1 MRVFY
6 LSGQYSPRKWY
17 SLWGTGQSEQHNLE
31 IKELQRQVKELT
43 AALQQV
49 AMQMQ
54 RDRDKAEFVSQLAD
68 KDRELLLSRLETKLL
83 RYERGLPPP
92 DGTS

>member
-1 MRVFY
+1 MAASWWQQTYNFAQQVLTLMKR
-6 LSGQYSPRKWY
+6 SD
-17 SLWGTGQSEQHNLE
+17 QHNLE

-49 AMQMQ
+49 AIQLQ
-54 RDRDKAEFVSQLAD
+54 RDRDKAEFTSQLAG

-83 RYERGLPPP
+83 RYECNLPPP
-92 DGTS
+92 DETV

>member
-1 MRVFY
+1 MAASWWQQTYNFAQQVLTLMKR
-6 LSGQYSPRKWY
+6 SD
-17 SLWGTGQSEQHNLE
+17 QHNIE

-49 AMQMQ
+49 AIQMQ
-54 RDRDKAEFVSQLAD
+54 RDRDKAEFTSQLAG

-83 RYERGLPPP
+83 RYERNLPPP
-92 DGTS
+92 DETV

>member
-1 MRVFY
+1 MAASWWQQTYNFAQQVLTLMKR
-6 LSGQYSPRKWY
+6 SD
-17 SLWGTGQSEQHNLE
+17 QHNLE

-49 AMQMQ
+49 AIQMQ
-54 RDRDKAEFVSQLAD
+54 RDRDKAEFTSQLAG

-83 RYERGLPPP
+83 RYERNLLPP
-92 DGTS
+92 DETV

>member
-1 MRVFY
+1 MAASWWQQTYNFAQQVLTLMKR
-6 LSGQYSPRKWY
+6 SD
-17 SLWGTGQSEQHNLE
+17 QHNIE

-49 AMQMQ
+49 AIQMQ
-54 RDRDKAEFVSQLAD
+54 RDRDKAEFTSQLAG

-83 RYERGLPPP
+83 RYERNLLPP
-92 DGTS
+92 DETV

>member
-1 MRVFY
+1 MAASWWQQTYNFAQQVLTLMKR
-6 LSGQYSPRKWY
+6 SD
-17 SLWGTGQSEQHNLE
+17 QHNLE

-49 AMQMQ
+49 AIQLQ
-54 RDRDKAEFVSQLAD
+54 RDRDKAEFTSQLAG

-83 RYERGLPPP
+83 RYERNLLPP
-92 DGTS
+92 DETV

>member
-1 MRVFY
+1 MAASWWQQTYNFAQQVLTLMKR
-6 LSGQYSPRKWY
+6 SD
-17 SLWGTGQSEQHNLE
+17 QHNIE

-49 AMQMQ
+49 AIQMQ
-54 RDRDKAEFVSQLAD
+54 RDRDKAEFTSHLAG

-83 RYERGLPPP
+83 RYERNLLPP
-92 DGTS
+92 DETV

>member
-1 MRVFY
+1 MAASWWQQTYNFAQQVFT
-6 LSGQYSPRKWY
+6 LMKRSD
-17 SLWGTGQSEQHNLE
+17 QHNIE

-49 AMQMQ
+49 AIQMQ
-54 RDRDKAEFVSQLAD
+54 RDRDKAEFTSQLAG

-83 RYERGLPPP
+83 RYERNLLPP
-92 DGTS
+92 DETV

>member
-1 MRVFY
+1 MKR
-6 LSGQYSPRKWY
+6 SD
-17 SLWGTGQSEQHNLE
+17 QHNLE

-49 AMQMQ
+49 AIQLQ
-54 RDRDKAEFVSQLAD
+54 RDRDKAEFTSQLAG

-83 RYERGLPPP
+83 RYERNLLPP
-92 DGTS
+92 DETV

>member
-1 MRVFY
+1 MAASWWQQTYNFAQQVLTLMKR
-6 LSGQYSPRKWY
+6 SD
-17 SLWGTGQSEQHNLE
+17 QHNIE

-49 AMQMQ
+49 AIQLQ
-54 RDRDKAEFVSQLAD
+54 RDRDKAEFTSQLAG

-83 RYERGLPPP
+83 RYERNLPPS
-92 DGTS
+92 DETV

>member
-1 MRVFY
+1 MAASWWQQTYNFAQQVLTLMKR
-6 LSGQYSPRKWY
+6 SD
-17 SLWGTGQSEQHNLE
+17 QHNIE

-49 AMQMQ
+49 AIQMQ
-54 RDRDKAEFVSQLAD
+54 RDRDKAEFTSQLAG

-83 RYERGLPPP
+83 RYECNLPPP
-92 DGTS
+92 DETV